1 MHDKVE
7 RIESVKAGS
16 LSGITAGISY
26 VAISTIDKLMLPEYS
41 RSLISLGLEAAISIV
56 TGFLFGV
63 TYRYIVRTDRN
74 DHLNAGAVLAFGLV
88 RGLAQ
93 LDVSNFELNQIWID
107 GLIVGKS
114 ILLFSIARYLLDLG
128 LAAGWVL
135 PFSQQI
141 DASRH
146 EGQI

>member
-16 LSGITAGISY
+16 LGGITAGISY
-26 VAISTIDKLMLPEYS
+26 VAITTIDQLMFPAYS

-93 LDVSNFELNQIWID
+93 LDVSNFELNQIWLD

-114 ILLFSIARYLLDLG
+114 ILLFSIARYLLDLA
-128 LAAGWVL
+128 LAAGWIL

-146 EGQI
+146 EG

>member
-16 LSGITAGISY
+16 LGGITAGISY
-26 VAISTIDKLMLPEYS
+26 GSIAMVEVSILPEYLG
-41 RSLISLGLEAAISIV
+41 SLISLSLEAAISIV

-63 TYRYIVRTDRN
+63 TYRYIIRTDRN
-74 DHLNAGAVLAFGLV
+74 DHLNSGAVLAFGLV

-93 LDVSNFELNQIWID
+93 IDVSKFELSQIWLD
-107 GLIVGKS
+107 GLVVGKS
-114 ILLFSIARYLLDLG
+114 ILLFSIARYLLDRALV
-128 LAAGWVL
+128 AGWIL

-141 DASRH
+141 DSSQS
-146 EGQI
+146 ES

>member
-26 VAISTIDKLMLPEYS
+26 VAIAMIEILMLPESS
-41 RSLISLGLEAAISIV
+41 RSLVSLGLEAAISIV

-74 DHLNAGAVLAFGLV
+74 NHLNSGAVLAFGLV

-93 LDVSNFELNQIWID
+93 IDVSKFELSQIWID

-114 ILLFSIARYLLDLG
+114 ILLFSIARYLLDLA
-128 LAAGWVL
+128 LTAGWIL

-146 EGQI
+146 EG

>member
-16 LSGITAGISY
+16 LSGITAGIGY
-26 VAISTIDKLMLPEYS
+26 VSIAIVEASILPEYLP
-41 RSLISLGLEAAISIV
+41 SLITLGLGAAISIV

-63 TYRYIVRTDRN
+63 TYRYIIRTDRN
-74 DHLNAGAVLAFGLV
+74 DHLNSGAVLAFGLV

-93 LDVSNFELNQIWID
+93 IDVSKFELSQIWLD
-107 GLIVGKS
+107 GFGVGKS
-114 ILLFSIARYLLDLG
+114 ILLFSIARYVLDYALV
-128 LAAGWVL
+128 ARWVL

-141 DASRH
+141 DSSQH
-146 EGQI
+146 EG

>member
-16 LSGITAGISY
+16 LGGITAGISY

-41 RSLISLGLEAAISIV
+41 RSLISLGLEAVILIV
-56 TGFLFGV
+56 TGCLFGV

-88 RGLAQ
+88 RGLGQ
-93 LDVSNFELNQIWID
+93 IDVSNFELNQIWID

-114 ILLFSIARYLLDLG
+114 ILLFSIARYLLDLA
-128 LAAGWVL
+128 LAAGWIL

-146 EGQI
+146 EG

>member
-26 VAISTIDKLMLPEYS
+26 VAITTIDKLVLPEYS

-56 TGFLFGV
+56 TGCLFGV

-128 LAAGWVL
+128 LVAGWIL

-146 EGQI
+146 EG

>member
-16 LSGITAGISY
+16 LGGITAGISY
-26 VAISTIDKLMLPEYS
+26 VAITMIDKSVLPEYS
-41 RSLISLGLEAAISIV
+41 RSLTSLGLEAAILIV

-74 DHLNAGAVLAFGLV
+74 DHLNTGAVLAFGLV

-93 LDVSNFELNQIWID
+93 IDVSKFELNQIWID
-107 GLIVGKS
+107 GLVVGKS
-114 ILLFSIARYLLDLG
+114 ILLFSIARYLLDLA
-128 LAAGWVL
+128 LTAGWVL

-146 EGQI
+146 EG

>member
-16 LSGITAGISY
+16 LSGIAAGIGYGSI
-26 VAISTIDKLMLPEYS
+26 ATIDILMLPEYS

-93 LDVSNFELNQIWID
+93 IDVSRFELNQIWLD
-107 GLIVGKS
+107 GFIVGKS
-114 ILLFSIARYLLDLG
+114 ILLFSIARYLLDLA
-128 LAAGWVL
+128 LVAGWVL

-141 DASRH
+141 DSSQH
-146 EGQI
+146 EG

>member
-26 VAISTIDKLMLPEYS
+26 VAITTIDKLVLPEYS

-56 TGFLFGV
+56 TGCLFGV

-93 LDVSNFELNQIWID
+93 IDVSNFELNQIWID

-114 ILLFSIARYLLDLG
+114 ILLFSIARYLLDLA
-128 LAAGWVL
+128 LAAGWIL

-146 EGQI
+146 EG

>member
-26 VAISTIDKLMLPEYS
+26 VAITTIDKLVLPEYYS
-41 RSLISLGLEAAISIV
+41 QSLISLGLEAAISIV

-107 GLIVGKS
+107 GLIIGKS
-114 ILLFSIARYLLDLG
+114 ILLFSIARYLLDLA

-146 EGQI
+146 EG